1 MEAAVAAL
9 QAPVF
14 LMYQAIMTAD
24 ALQIMDAAADA
35 VVAAEDAEAA
45 AEDAEAAVVAIN
57 LFKHIFTFIR
67 QL

>member
-1 MEAAVAAL
+1 
-9 QAPVF
+9 
-14 LMYQAIMTAD
+14 MTAD

-45 AEDAEAAVVAIN
+45 VVAIN
-57 LFKHIFTFIR
+57 FLHNYIFTFTR